1 MSLDTAASA
10 EFIKNAVLESYFSL
24 NLTEL
29 SFTERQLI
37 SDKIDLVASSIA
49 GVDGLLDE
57 IVDRTRTRPLRSK
70 LLTLILG
77 FRHKAIILG
86 LGNINRRLSVA
97 SRTPALPIS
106 LVQARDA
113 VIRADRLIQD
123 IISQSKLSFH

>member
-1 MSLDTAASA
+1 MSLSTVTSA
-10 EFIKNAVLESYFSL
+10 EFIKNAMLESYFSL

-29 SFTERQLI
+29 SDTERQLI

-57 IVDRTRTRPLRSK
+57 IVDRIRTRPLRSK

-77 FRHKAIILG
+77 FRHKAIMLG
-86 LGNINRRLSVA
+86 LGNIARRLSAV
-97 SRTPALPIS
+97 STTPALPIS
-106 LVQARDA
+106 LIQARDA

-123 IISQSKLSFH
+123 IIARSKLSFH